1 MFPRSEIQARED
13 GLHQQADVK
22 GPRVGYVLQDQ
33 HSIIGY
39 NAVLQRVDIIRA
51 VPRARCV
58 HRGQH
63 GIVDYDGVPDCI
75 VVAQGAVI
83 DQG

>member
-1 MFPRSEIQARED
+1 MT
-13 GLHQQADVK
+13 
-22 GPRVGYVLQDQ
+22 
-33 HSIIGY
+33 
-39 NAVLQRVDIIRA
+39 VLQRVDIIRA